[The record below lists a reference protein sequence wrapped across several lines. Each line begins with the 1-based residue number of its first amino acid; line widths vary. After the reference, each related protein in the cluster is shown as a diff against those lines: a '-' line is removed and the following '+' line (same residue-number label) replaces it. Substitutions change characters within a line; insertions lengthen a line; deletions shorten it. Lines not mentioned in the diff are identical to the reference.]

1 MFNKDF
7 FILLLLVFFIYFLG
21 DLTLSLLAGRFV
33 KKINLFLRL
42 AFNWLI
48 GNSIF
53 VFTLHF
59 LFFINRLDWL
69 QLKNF
74 LVALGFILLLKIALS
89 IKNKDYVNVDFV
101 NWVYLLLILV
111 FFIPLMIESLT
122 SFLIGWDAV
131 AMWFFKAKAI
141 FYDHFDQ
148 YLKSSD
154 YLFSSKA
161 YPIGISL
168 VIASYARLIK
178 FFNDQTIQ
186 FYFLL
191 YYLNLV
197 FLSFG
202 LLLYFFKEKIHRFI
216 LLLIVF
222 SFYTATNFVVY
233 SHNGYVDLILAF
245 VITSIFVLLYFLF
258 EEREFKKGE
267 LLRLTTIGSGF
278 SLTIKN
284 EAVPFVFFIF
294 LSLLVFAF
302 YKKIKINRQKV
313 LPQLMILFISF
324 LPFILWQRYI
334 RLNQVASFLDGHYL
348 DFLKVENLKRIKLI
362 SNYLFIELLNTNKYN
377 LSLIPLILLFVY
389 SLFRL
394 ILDRRFTFTSL
405 LLILIFFGQLISY
418 VFIYVITPLPFVI
431 QLETSLERVILQI
444 LPIFFTLTVIFVKI
458 IYNKKNSN

>member
-1 MFNKDF
+1 MLNKDF
-7 FILLLLVFFIYFLG
+7 FILLSFIFFMYFLG
-21 DLTLSLLAGRFV
+21 DLVLSLLAGRFV

-53 VFTLHF
+53 VFILHF

-74 LVALGFILLLKIALS
+74 LAALGFILLLKIALF
-89 IKNKDYVNVDFV
+89 IKNKDDVNADFV
-101 NWVYLLLILV
+101 NWFCLFLILV

-141 FYDHFDQ
+141 FYNQFDQ
-148 YLKSSD
+148 YLKSNN

-168 VIASYARLIK
+168 VIASYGRLIN

-186 FYFLL
+186 FYFLF
-191 YYLNLV
+191 YYLNLI

-202 LLLYFFKEKIHRFI
+202 LLLYLFKGKIHRFI
-216 LLLIVF
+216 LLLIVL

-245 VITSIFVLLYFLF
+245 VITSIFVLLYFFF

-267 LLRLTTIGSGF
+267 LLRLITIGSGF

-284 EAVPFVFFIF
+284 EAVPFVVFIF
-294 LSLLVFAF
+294 LSLFIFVFC
-302 YKKIKINRQKV
+302 KKIKINWQKI
-313 LPQLMILFISF
+313 LFQLVILFISF
-324 LPFILWQRYI
+324 LPFILWQRLI
-334 RLNQVASFLDGHYL
+334 RLNQIVSFLDGHYL

-389 SLFRL
+389 CLFRL

-405 LLILIFFGQLISY
+405 LLMLIFFGQLISY
-418 VFIYVITPLPFVI
+418 IFVYVITPLPFVI

-444 LPIFFTLTVIFVKI
+444 LPIFFTLTIILIKRIWFEKI
-458 IYNKKNSN
+458 

>member
-1 MFNKDF
+1 MLNKHF
-7 FILLLLVFFIYFLG
+7 FILLIFIFSIYILG
-21 DLTLSLLAGRFV
+21 DLGLSLFASRFV
-33 KKINLFLRL
+33 KKNNLFLRL

-53 VFTLHF
+53 VFIVHF
-59 LFFINRLDWL
+59 LLFINRLDLL

-74 LVALGFILLLKIALS
+74 HIAFGFILLLKIALS
-89 IKNKDYVNVDFV
+89 IKNKDDVNVDFA

-141 FYDHFDQ
+141 FYNQFDQ
-148 YLKSSD
+148 YLKSKD

-168 VIASYARLIK
+168 VIASYGRLIN

-186 FYFLL
+186 FYFLF
-191 YYLNLV
+191 YYLNLI

-202 LLLYFFKEKIHRFI
+202 LLLYLFKGKIHRFI
-216 LLLIVF
+216 LLLIVL

-245 VITSIFVLLYFLF
+245 VITSIFVLMYFLF
-258 EEREFKKGE
+258 EEREFKKSE
-267 LLRLTTIGSGF
+267 LLRLITIGSGF

-284 EAVPFVFFIF
+284 EAVPFVVFIF
-294 LSLLVFAF
+294 LSSLIFVFC
-302 YKKIKINRQKV
+302 KKIKIDWQKI
-313 LPQLMILFISF
+313 LFQLLLLFISF
-324 LPFILWQRYI
+324 LPFILWQRYL

-394 ILDRRFTFTSL
+394 ILDRRLTFTSL
-405 LLILIFFGQLISY
+405 LLMLIFFGQLISY
-418 VFIYVITPLPFVI
+418 TFVYVITPLPFVI

-444 LPIFFTLTVIFVKI
+444 LPIFFTLTAIFVREVFI
-458 IYNKKNSN
+458 EERN